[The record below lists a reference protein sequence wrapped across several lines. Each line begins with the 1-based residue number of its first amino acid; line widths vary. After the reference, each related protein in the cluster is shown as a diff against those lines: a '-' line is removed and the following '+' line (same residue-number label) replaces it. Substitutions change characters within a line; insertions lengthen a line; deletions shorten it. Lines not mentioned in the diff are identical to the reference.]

1 MLTDEQLSGMK
12 VVKHGPHIYYGDCS
26 ETVFM
31 TSRAG
36 TTQYDRTL
44 MEGFVRPGKGLE
56 NWVSRANFALRGILR
71 TGPTGISF
79 YVNRH
84 YAQASW
90 HIRRC
95 TLRLDSPR

>member
-12 VVKHGPHIYYGDCS
+12 VVKHGPHIYSGDCS

-71 TGPTGISF
+71 TGPTGIPF